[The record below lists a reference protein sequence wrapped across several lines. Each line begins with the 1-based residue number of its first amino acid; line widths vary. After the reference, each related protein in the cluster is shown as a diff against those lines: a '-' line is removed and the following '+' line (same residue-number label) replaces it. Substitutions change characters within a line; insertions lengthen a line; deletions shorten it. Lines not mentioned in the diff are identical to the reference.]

1 MSWRAYGGNWQG
13 ILLTRGERFYEDQGF
28 KLLGTFSAK
37 KSDTETWDGALL
49 KMDLSS
55 DI

>member
-1 MSWRAYGGNWQG
+1 MVGRDLANS
-13 ILLTRGERFYEDQGF
+13 GERFYEDQGF

-37 KSDTETWDGALL
+37 KNNTETWDGALL

-55 DI
+55 EI